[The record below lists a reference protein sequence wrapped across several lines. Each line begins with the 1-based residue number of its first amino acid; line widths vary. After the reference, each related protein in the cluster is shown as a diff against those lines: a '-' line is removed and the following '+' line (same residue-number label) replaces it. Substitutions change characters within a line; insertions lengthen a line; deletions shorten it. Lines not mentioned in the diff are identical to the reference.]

1 MKVITYDELHEIIRK
16 HGLWLNG
23 EDGGEQA
30 DLIGANLSGADL
42 IRANLSGA
50 ELIGA
55 NLSGADLS
63 GADLIGANLSGANGL
78 ESVKYNEHTAFFA
91 LQCPE
96 SGAYTGWKK
105 ANGLIVELE
114 ITADALRSS
123 ATSRKCRA
131 SKARV
136 ISITN
141 ADGNPAGD
149 RVASDHDKDFVY
161 VVGQT
166 VEVPDFDTDRWTE
179 CSTGIHHFVTRKEAV
194 GW

>member
-1 MKVITYDELHEIIRK
+1 MKVITSDELHEIIRK

-23 EDGGEQA
+23 EYGGEQA
-30 DLIGANLSGADL
+30 DLSRAILRWADLRGANLSE
-42 IRANLSGA
+42 ANLSEADLRGA
-50 ELIGA
+50 I
-55 NLSGADLS
+55 LSGAK
-63 GADLIGANLSGANGL
+63 GL
-78 ESVKYNEHTAFFA
+78 DSVKYDENTAFFA

-96 SGAYTGWKK
+96 SGAYTAYKK
-105 ANGLIVELE
+105 ARGLIVELE
-114 ITADALRSS
+114 IPADALRSS

-179 CSTGIHHFVTRKEAV
+179 CSTGIHHFITREEAV
-194 GW
+194 NW